1 VPHKL
6 KACGSETNF
15 KAADKL
21 PFIRTLGIMHHSP
34 KVYLYR
40 RVLNA
45 KLFIEQ
51 NYAANINLNE
61 ISGEAFF
68 SKFHF
73 VRIFKSA
80 YGKTPHQYLTEVRIA
95 QAKLLLQT
103 NMPVAEV
110 CFAVG
115 FDSVSTF
122 TTLFKRLVR
131 QTPALYQQTQAE
143 RQRQLKA
150 TPLQFIPNCFAQK
163 NGWVN
168 NSNFQ

>member
-1 VPHKL
+1 M
-6 KACGSETNF
+6 
-15 KAADKL
+15 D
-21 PFIRTLGIMHHSP
+21 HSS

-45 KLFIEQ
+45 KLFIHQ
-51 NYAANINLNE
+51 NYAANINLDE

-73 VRIFKSA
+73 LRIFKSA
-80 YGKTPHQYLTEVRIA
+80 YGKTPHQYLTGVRIA

-103 NMPVAEV
+103 GQSVAEV

-150 TPLQFIPNCFAQK
+150 TPLKYIPNCFAEK

-168 NSNFQ
+168 NRNFQ

>member
-1 VPHKL
+1 
-6 KACGSETNF
+6 
-15 KAADKL
+15 
-21 PFIRTLGIMHHSP
+21 M
-34 KVYLYR
+34 
-40 RVLNA
+40 NA

-51 NYAANINLNE
+51 HYAANINLNE

-73 VRIFKSA
+73 LRIFKSA
-80 YGKTPHQYLTEVRIA
+80 YGKTPHQYLTAVRIT
-95 QAKLLLQT
+95 QAKRLLQT
-103 NMPVAEV
+103 PAPIVEV

-122 TTLFKRLVR
+122 TMLFKRLAK

-143 RQRQLKA
+143 RQRQLKN
-150 TPLQFIPNCFAQK
+150 TPLKYIPNCFAEK

-168 NSNFQ
+168 NRNFQ

>member
-1 VPHKL
+1 
-6 KACGSETNF
+6 
-15 KAADKL
+15 
-21 PFIRTLGIMHHSP
+21 MHPSS

-51 NYAANINLNE
+51 NYTASINLNE

-73 VRIFKSA
+73 LRIFKSA
-80 YGKTPHQYLTEVRIA
+80 YGKTPHQYLTAVRIA
-95 QAKLLLQT
+95 QAKQLLQT
-103 NMPVAEV
+103 SRPVSEV
-110 CFAVG
+110 CFTVG

-150 TPLQFIPNCFAQK
+150 TPLKYIPNCFAEK

-168 NSNFQ
+168 NRNIQ